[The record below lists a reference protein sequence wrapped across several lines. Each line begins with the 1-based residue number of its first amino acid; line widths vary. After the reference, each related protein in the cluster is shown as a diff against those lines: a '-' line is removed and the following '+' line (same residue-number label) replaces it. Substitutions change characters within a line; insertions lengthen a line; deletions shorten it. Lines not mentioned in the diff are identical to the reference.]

1 MMCFT
6 SEKVG
11 VPRCGFAHCRPSLG
25 VANDVYVRAVN
36 GTSATVHP
44 CQASASWWLMDHGLV
59 AVLIAVLGVSGSCS
73 CGCGLCGG
81 HRQHTAAVASVV
93 IVALAFVVV
102 VATPC
107 VLVLVLSD
115 LGTSGRGYHCGRVWP
130 RDSGC
135 GRGCGAGWTASRH

>member
-1 MMCFT
+1 
-6 SEKVG
+6 
-11 VPRCGFAHCRPSLG
+11 
-25 VANDVYVRAVN
+25 
-36 GTSATVHP
+36 
-44 CQASASWWLMDHGLV
+44 MDHGLV
-59 AVLIAVLGVSGSCS
+59 AVLIAVLGD
-73 CGCGLCGG
+73 
-81 HRQHTAAVASVV
+81 RQHTAAVASVV

-115 LGTSGRGYHCGRVWP
+115 LGTSGGGYHCGRVWP